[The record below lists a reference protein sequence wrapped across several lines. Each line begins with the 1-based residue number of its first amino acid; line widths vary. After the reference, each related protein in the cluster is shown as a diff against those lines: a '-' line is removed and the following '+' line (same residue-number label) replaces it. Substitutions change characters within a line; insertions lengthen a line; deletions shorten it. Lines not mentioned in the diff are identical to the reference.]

1 MSWYEELDQKMADY
15 LPDVPVLREE
25 PLSRHTSFRIGGPAR
40 RMAFPKSGE
49 QLVLLVSFARACG
62 ARPFVL
68 GNGTNLL
75 FGDGETDRL
84 VISTRDLAQLRRGGS
99 ENEIIAGAGVP
110 LARLAVFAQQGG
122 ADGAGV
128 RPRHPRERRWRGVH
142 ERGRL

>member
-68 GNGTNLL
+68 CSSATGRR
-75 FGDGETDRL
+75 TDLSSARA
-84 VISTRDLAQLRRGGS
+84 TLRS
-99 ENEIIAGAGVP
+99 CAGAGVKT
-110 LARLAVFAQQGG
+110 RLSPGRACRSRGW
-122 ADGAGV
+122 
-128 RPRHPRERRWRGVH
+128 RSLPSRRG
-142 ERGRL
+142 

>member
-62 ARPFVL
+62 ARPFIL

-75 FGDGETDRL
+75 FGDGETDVWR
-84 VISTRDLAQLRRGGS
+84 SRRK
-99 ENEIIAGAGVP
+99 
-110 LARLAVFAQQGG
+110 F
-122 ADGAGV
+122 V
-128 RPRHPRERRWRGVH
+128 RRRKSMAFRKKTS
-142 ERGRL
+142 

>member
-99 ENEIIAGAGVP
+99 ENEIIAGACRSRGWRSLP
-110 LARLAVFAQQGG
+110 S
-122 ADGAGV
+122 
-128 RPRHPRERRWRGVH
+128 RRG
-142 ERGRL
+142 